1 MFLSFSG
8 ICICLLTVPVRRKHI
23 ESENNHKDTDDKT
36 VGSDVVCYSDKVKI
50 VENTSDQSV
59 INSDVN
65 VIGRKYKNTARKAQN
80 VENIAIHE
88 SSQNA
93 KNELHITINSE
104 YDDKVDLINN
114 NINKS
119 ETVEEFVDIQ
129 HSKCPSDK
137 SQQQQLQEIPVTA
150 SAESNYEFQQT
161 LQIQKGNQIKFI
173 CPVEHRTIT
182 KCQRKP
188 KPVPNQSLPVQ
199 ASNCSVFYCSEGC
212 FELSGNSGNSFIA

>member
-1 MFLSFSG
+1 MQ
-8 ICICLLTVPVRRKHI
+8 IPV
-23 ESENNHKDTDDKT
+23 KT
-36 VGSDVVCYSDKVKI
+36 LPINIKLQIPVK
-50 VENTSDQSV
+50 TLP
-59 INSDVN
+59 IN
-65 VIGRKYKNTARKAQN
+65 
-80 VENIAIHE
+80 
-88 SSQNA
+88 
-93 KNELHITINSE
+93 INLQLKCGGEKS
-104 YDDKVDLINN
+104 
-114 NINKS
+114 NKS

-188 KPVPNQSLPVQ
+188 KPVPKQSLP

-212 FELSGNSGNSFIA
+212 FQLSGDFGNSFMA